1 MSTISIILF
10 TIAGTLFI
18 PALIVVL
25 IMGSIRVYQL
35 LESCGER
42 GFAWTAIGLW
52 ALWIIF
58 MIMLGF
64 CWMDGFP
71 EIHPH

>member
-1 MSTISIILF
+1 MSTISIVLF
-10 TIAGTLFI
+10 TIAGTLLI
-18 PALIVVL
+18 PVLIIVL

-35 LESCGER
+35 LESCGEQ
-42 GFAWTAIGLW
+42 GFAWTAFRLW
-52 ALWIIF
+52 AAVVFIL
-58 MIMLGF
+58 IMLGF

>member
-18 PALIVVL
+18 PGLVSVL
-25 IMGSIRVYQL
+25 IAGAIQVYKL
-35 LESCGER
+35 LDRFGEH
-42 GFAWTAIGLW
+42 GFAWAVIGLW
-52 ALWIIF
+52 AAVVFILF
-58 MIMLGF
+58 MLGF

>member
-1 MSTISIILF
+1 MSTISIVLF

-35 LESCGER
+35 LERCGEQ
-42 GFAWTAIGLW
+42 GFAWTVIGLW
-52 ALWIIF
+52 ALWIIL

>member
-1 MSTISIILF
+1 MSTISIVLF

-18 PALIVVL
+18 PVLVVVL

-35 LESCGER
+35 LERCEQGC
-42 GFAWTAIGLW
+42 AWTVLGLW
-52 ALWIIF
+52 ALWIIL